1 MVLPI
6 PEVISMSQQQYILQE
21 SYDDGAY
28 LARQGEPGSYLF
40 VVETGE
46 VICTHRYTGD
56 LGEPQEVL
64 SVLMLFMVQNVLCVA
79 SQQCSQQMQ
88 LK

>member
-1 MVLPI
+1 MALQT
-6 PEVISMSQQQYILQE
+6 PEVIIMCQQHYILQE

-28 LARQGEPGSYLF
+28 LVRQGEPGNYLF

-64 SVLMLFMVQNVLCVA
+64 SLMLFMVQNVLFFA
-79 SQQCSQQMQ
+79 SQQCSRQMQ